1 VKTHFTENLM
11 KGTIELAE
19 GFLNMIKD
27 SIYIFKLMTPSSN
40 EDESNENYNKKVV
53 ANISKYLLQ
62 RTEFTEKP
70 SHTVSS
76 NMQLFCFY

>member
-1 VKTHFTENLM
+1 M